1 MIRVFI
7 SYRKETDGENA
18 KLLYDCLK
26 EEGKIKPE
34 LALEKRDSAIENAE
48 KIANAIDSCNFFI
61 TFYTTKGK
69 ESVWVNQELGYAFN
83 HVRQNR
89 FKIIPIYNNLGDC
102 SEGFM
107 TSRSHNFYKGFRL
120 NEEEPEE
127 TMKEIKKYF
136 TEEFSHPIKLDF
148 RIEDGFESLH
158 NFTRLKVVIW
168 ITNISSQKIRDATL
182 DFVLPDISPGILNIT
197 GNSKFIKTQ
206 YNSEILPEFH
216 SNKIESTNIKRINFL
231 LNDILGLNAYEI
243 PLEIEIPKSLE
254 DQNLLFGVY
263 VNIPLFG
270 TIYYQVKMEKTGND
284 WKLSKSKFHLSNNPD
299 EKIEITTK

>member
-7 SYRKETDGENA
+7 SYRNETDGENA
-18 KLLYDCLK
+18 KLLYDCLDQ
-26 EEGKIKPE
+26 EEKIEPE
-34 LALEKRDSAIENAE
+34 LALEIRDLAIENAE

-83 HVRQNR
+83 HVKQNR
-89 FKIIPIYNNLGDC
+89 FKIIPIYNNRTDF
-102 SEGFM
+102 EGFL
-107 TSRSHNFYKGFRL
+107 TSESHNFYKGFHL

-127 TMKEIKKYF
+127 TMEKIKKYF
-136 TEEFSHPIKLDF
+136 TDVFSHPIKLDF
-148 RIEDGFESLH
+148 GIEEGFEPSH
-158 NFTRLKVVIW
+158 NFNMLKAVIW

-182 DFVLPDISPGILNIT
+182 DFVLPDNSPKSLNIT
-197 GNSKFIKTQ
+197 GNSEFIKTQ
-206 YNSEILPEFH
+206 YDSKILPEFH
-216 SNKIESTNIKRINFL
+216 SNKIKSTNNIKRINFL

-254 DQNLLFGVY
+254 NQNILFGVY

-270 TIYYQVKMEKTGND
+270 TSYYQVKMEKTGNN
-284 WKLSKSKFHLSNNPD
+284 WKLSKFHLSNNPD

>member
-7 SYRKETDGENA
+7 SYRNETDGENA
-18 KLLYDCLK
+18 KLLRKCLK
-26 EEGKIKPE
+26 EEGKIEPE
-34 LALEKRDSAIENAE
+34 LALEIRDLAIENAE
-48 KIANAIDSCNFFI
+48 MIANKIDSCNFFI

-69 ESVWVNQELGYAFN
+69 KSVWVNQELGYAFN
-83 HVRQNR
+83 HVKQNR
-89 FKIIPIYNNLGDC
+89 FKIIPIYNNRTDF
-102 SEGFM
+102 EGFL
-107 TSRSHNFYKGFRL
+107 TSESHNFYKGFHL
-120 NEEEPEE
+120 NEEKPEE

-136 TEEFSHPIKLDF
+136 TEEFGHSIKLDF
-148 RIEDGFESLH
+148 RIEDRVKSSHYF
-158 NFTRLKVVIW
+158 NTLKAVIW

-206 YNSEILPEFH
+206 YDSEILPEFH
-216 SNKIESTNIKRINFL
+216 SNKIKSTNIKRINFL

-254 DQNLLFGVY
+254 NQNLLFGVY

-270 TIYYQVKMEKTGND
+270 TIYYQVKMEKTGNN
-284 WKLSKSKFHLSNNPD
+284 WKLSKFHLSNNPD
-299 EKIEITTK
+299 EKIEITTT